1 MAEILTADIT
11 GDGVSEI
18 ILSYTEGSGGFLSY
32 WAYGFIGDEFQEL
45 KFTAVNKGFLGLF
58 GGSLEAT
65 ENGLLEN
72 SGQRF
77 TLYSWNGT
85 TFTGTRVKEPL
96 DPSYNGHVLHYS
108 IQVTE
113 QGERVVGASQV
124 SLKVGETLRLV
135 RDDQSDTPV
144 RIMGPSYDVLRWI
157 EGELKAVNI
166 GETGFFIIP
175 NGYDWEL
182 ALEVSVVV
190 IP

>member
-1 MAEILTADIT
+1 M
-11 GDGVSEI
+11 
-18 ILSYTEGSGGFLSY
+18 GG
-32 WAYGFIGDEFQEL
+32 L
-45 KFTAVNKGFLGLF
+45 K
-58 GGSLEAT
+58 AT

-72 SGQRF
+72 SGERF

-85 TFTGTRVKEPL
+85 TFTGTRVKQPL
-96 DPSYNGHVLHYS
+96 DPTYTGHVLHYS

-113 QGERVVGASQV
+113 QGERVVSASQV
-124 SLKVGETLRLV
+124 SMKVGETLRLV
-135 RDDQSDTPV
+135 RDDLSDTSV
-144 RIMGPSYDVLRWI
+144 RIMGSGNGVLVWVNR
-157 EGELKAVNI
+157 GELKAVNI